1 VGDGAGR
8 SAAPAGRTSPK
19 YHGWV
24 LHQVCVAKTTRKPA
38 GSYAFLCNCQIL
50 EYDKTCLDFVT
61 GSALREGGEGVEKN
75 MGTADRVIRTIIA
88 LVILALYINGSLSGA
103 LAIILLIIA
112 AIFIATSI
120 VGFCPAYTLFN
131 FSTRKK

>member
-1 VGDGAGR
+1 VQLSDNWSTIR
-8 SAAPAGRTSPK
+8 PVWISKRD
-19 YHGWV
+19 
-24 LHQVCVAKTTRKPA
+24 Q
-38 GSYAFLCNCQIL
+38 LCGK
-50 EYDKTCLDFVT
+50 E
-61 GSALREGGEGVEKN
+61 GEGVEKN

-103 LAIILLIIA
+103 LGIILLIIA